1 MALDA
6 FTNKNTIDRLL
17 EAKPENK
24 VPNRSSYYFSSS
36 RSMAKRLNDEIKS
49 PSHPILHSQ
58 IPEP

>member
-1 MALDA
+1 MALVA

-24 VPNRSSYYFSSS
+24 VPNRSSYYFSS